1 MGYTLE
7 PADRARIQA
16 QRDAKNAEKAG
27 SLAANTLSE
36 TWLYKNKSLEE
47 RLRGGLVNSATAGS
61 ITDDDLFRMTGS
73 QQDNMRAIYA
83 QAAGSGAGKGP
94 GSLTETQ
101 RKQADEAISAAMAAN
116 RTVADNEVANVTAT
130 HQLKM
135 AHILA
140 EGEATAFR
148 LQREKQATLAL
159 YDLTAEQA
167 RARDAS
173 THNAASTGLM
183 QAHLQA
189 TRIGLQYGD
198 QYSAEMLAWI
208 GYQGTLNDLTQQKND
223 LVIDSANEINR
234 LIANHATPEEIR
246 LAHQRETNKEAAL
259 GFAQL
264 QAQYSFV
271 EARDSA
277 RMQLARQMREE
288 FANLYIV
295 GNKDFAA
302 GFSAGVG
309 REAGAGRPD
318 NMRQPYFDIP
328 GLSGAAQAQTQ
339 GSSTQNINVTIDGE
353 IRDTH
358 GVMTVAMF
366 NAMRQQSKQTAL
378 RSNVGGG
385 N

>member
-1 MGYTLE
+1 
-7 PADRARIQA
+7 
-16 QRDAKNAEKAG
+16 
-27 SLAANTLSE
+27 
-36 TWLYKNKSLEE
+36 
-47 RLRGGLVNSATAGS
+47 
-61 ITDDDLFRMTGS
+61 
-73 QQDNMRAIYA
+73 
-83 QAAGSGAGKGP
+83 
-94 GSLTETQ
+94 
-101 RKQADEAISAAMAAN
+101 
-116 RTVADNEVANVTAT
+116 
-130 HQLKM
+130 
-135 AHILA
+135 
-140 EGEATAFR
+140 
-148 LQREKQATLAL
+148 
-159 YDLTAEQA
+159 
-167 RARDAS
+167 
-173 THNAASTGLM
+173 
-183 QAHLQA
+183 
-189 TRIGLQYGD
+189 
-198 QYSAEMLAWI
+198 MLAWI

-234 LIANHATPEEIR
+234 LTANHATPEEIR